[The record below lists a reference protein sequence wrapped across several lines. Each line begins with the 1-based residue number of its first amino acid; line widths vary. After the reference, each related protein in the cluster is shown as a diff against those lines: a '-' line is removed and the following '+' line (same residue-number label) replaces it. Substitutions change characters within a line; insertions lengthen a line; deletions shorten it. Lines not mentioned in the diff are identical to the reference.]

1 MSDETNTPETA
12 QDDTTAEGSTDTA
25 KEASEE
31 IKPEGSETSEEG
43 DKETE
48 SKDSEPK
55 DGEKSEGEEESEEEE
70 ESGAPESY
78 EKFELPEGVEM
89 TDEQFKEVSEFSQS
103 LNLNQEQAQQA
114 VNYHNEVVGRVLAD
128 AKEEANIQR
137 MKTQEDWVNQ
147 VKGDKEIGGAAMKE
161 NLSVALKSLNAF
173 SDNAVDAT
181 GKPVLDKAGLP
192 VSKIA
197 QALQESGF
205 GDHPEMV
212 RVFYRVGKLISED
225 SYLSGKAPTGAP
237 KTQAETMYPDQGKA

>member
-1 MSDETNTPETA
+1 MSDETSTPETA
-12 QDDTTAEGSTDTA
+12 QDNTTAEGSTDTA

-31 IKPEGSETSEEG
+31 VKPEGSETSEEG

-48 SKDSEPK
+48 ESEST
-55 DGEKSEGEEESEEEE
+55 DEEKKKEKSEEEE
-70 ESGAPESY
+70 ESGAPDSY

-89 TDEQFKEVSEFSQS
+89 TDEQFAEVSEFSKS
-103 LNLNQEQAQQA
+103 LNLTQEQAQQA
-114 VNYHNEVVGRVLAD
+114 VNYHNEVVSRVVGEVKAQSEQERAD
-128 AKEEANIQR
+128 MQAE
-137 MKTQEDWVNQ
+137 WVNQ
-147 VKGDKEIGGAAMKE
+147 VKVDKEIGGADMREK
-161 NLSVALKSLNAF
+161 LSTALKSLNAF

-181 GKPVLDKAGLP
+181 GKPILDKAGLP
-192 VSKIA
+192 VTKIA

-237 KTQAETMYPDQGKA
+237 KTQAETMYPNQGKA

>member
-1 MSDETNTPETA
+1 MSDETSTPETA

-31 IKPEGSETSEEG
+31 VKPEGSETSEEG

-48 SKDSEPK
+48 ESEPTEE
-55 DGEKSEGEEESEEEE
+55 EKSEGEEES
-70 ESGAPESY
+70 GAPDSY

-89 TDEQFKEVSEFSQS
+89 TDEQFAEVSEFSKS
-103 LNLNQEQAQQA
+103 LNLTQEQAQQA
-114 VNYHNEVVGRVLAD
+114 VNYHNEVVGRVVGEVKAQSEQERAD
-128 AKEEANIQR
+128 
-137 MKTQEDWVNQ
+137 TQAEWVNE
-147 VKGDKEIGGAAMKE
+147 VKVDKEIGGADMREK
-161 NLSVALKSLNAF
+161 LSTALKSLNAF

-181 GKPVLDKAGLP
+181 GKLVLDKNGLP
-192 VSKIA
+192 VTKIA

-225 SYLSGKAPTGAP
+225 SYLSGKAPSGAP

>member
-1 MSDETNTPETA
+1 MSDETITPETA
-12 QDDTTAEGSTDTA
+12 QDNTTAEGSTDTA
-25 KEASEE
+25 TEASEE
-31 IKPEGSETSEEG
+31 VKPEGSEQSEEG

-48 SKDSEPK
+48 ESE
-55 DGEKSEGEEESEEEE
+55 STEEEKKEEKSEEEE

-89 TDEQFKEVSEFSQS
+89 TDEQFAEVSEFSKS
-103 LNLNQEQAQQA
+103 LNLTQEQAQQA
-114 VNYHNEVVGRVLAD
+114 VNYHNEVVGRVVGEVKAQSEQERAD
-128 AKEEANIQR
+128 MQAE
-137 MKTQEDWVNQ
+137 WVNQ
-147 VKGDKEIGGAAMKE
+147 VKVDKEIGGAAMNE

-192 VSKIA
+192 VTKIA

-237 KTQAETMYPDQGKA
+237 KTQAETMYPNQGKA